1 MKDSEFEGVA
11 LGLESTTA
19 EVRPRPPVLAG
30 LAVNTE
36 YKTECKQPLELC
48 IDAIKRKVQIELQR

>member
-11 LGLESTTA
+11 LGSESTTA

-36 YKTECKQPLELC
+36 NKTE
-48 IDAIKRKVQIELQR
+48 